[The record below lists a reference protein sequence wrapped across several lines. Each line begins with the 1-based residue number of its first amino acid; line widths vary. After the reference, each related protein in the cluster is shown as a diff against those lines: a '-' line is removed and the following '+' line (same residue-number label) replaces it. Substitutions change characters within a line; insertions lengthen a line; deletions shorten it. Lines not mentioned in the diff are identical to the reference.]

1 MNKKHQQ
8 RHHWKIVVGFI
19 CLNALLVIPHDG
31 RSDTGQSI
39 GNQVTIDHV
48 IELALQKVQGDIRKI
63 DLQEKDGKN
72 DWLVEILRPD
82 GRIAHVEVDSD
93 TGQVIS
99 VTETQAHHMAGD
111 RSKGKMV
118 FEKLCVMCHG
128 TEGRGDGT
136 FGGELVPPA
145 ADLSSSKIQ
154 GNPDHVLFSA
164 IKNGVQGSAMQGFK
178 ERLSDQD
185 IRDVLAYVRDL
196 GKKSDR

>member
-1 MNKKHQQ
+1 MNQKRSQ
-8 RHHWKIVVGFI
+8 RQYWKIVAGFV
-19 CLNALLVIPHDG
+19 CLNALLVFPHDG
-31 RSDTGQSI
+31 RSDTGQPI
-39 GNQVTIDHV
+39 GNQVTINQV

-63 DLQEKDGKN
+63 DLQEKDRKN
-72 DWLVEILRPD
+72 DWMVEILRPD
-82 GRIAHVEVDSD
+82 GRIARVEVDSG
-93 TGQVIS
+93 TGQIIS
-99 VTETQAHHMAGD
+99 VTETTAYHMEGD

-128 TEGRGDGT
+128 AEGRGDGT

-154 GNPDHVLFSA
+154 GNPDHVLFLA
-164 IKNGVQGSAMQGFK
+164 IKNGVKGSAMQGFK
-178 ERLSDQD
+178 GRLSDQD